1 MSFLYTL
8 SYRLSNNA
16 KATKLKGLNM
26 NTSTTTT
33 ISTSSLMSQAHKAAG
48 LAFAAQKADA
58 SGNLLY
64 SDFVGYYMKQ
74 LAKPAPVV
82 VATTVATKTVATKA
96 VNIKETIAYSFVA
109 VIMILVGMLPNIE
122 LVNALIE
129 KGYLSSDLKMVG
141 LVGAS
146 VMFNLLIV
154 GIVKASDMLMNNK
167 KEVA

>member
-1 MSFLYTL
+1 
-8 SYRLSNNA
+8 
-16 KATKLKGLNM
+16 M

-33 ISTSSLMSQAHKAAG
+33 NNTSLMSQAHKAAK
-48 LAFAAQKADA
+48 LAFTAQKADQ
-58 SGNLLY
+58 SGNLRY

-82 VATTVATKTVATKA
+82 ATTVATKTVAPVA
-96 VNIKETIAYSFVA
+96 VNIKDIIAYSFVA
-109 VIMILVGMLPNIE
+109 VMMILIGMLPNID

-129 KGYLSSDLKMVG
+129 NGYLSSDLKMVG

-154 GIVKASDMLMNNK
+154 GIVKGGDMLMNNNK
-167 KEVA
+167 KEA

>member
-1 MSFLYTL
+1 
-8 SYRLSNNA
+8 
-16 KATKLKGLNM
+16 M

-33 ISTSSLMSQAHKAAG
+33 TTSLMSQAHKAAG

-58 SGNLLY
+58 SGNLRY

-82 VATTVATKTVATKA
+82 ATTVATTVATKA
-96 VNIKETIAYSFVA
+96 VNIKDIIAYSFVA
-109 VIMILVGMLPNIE
+109 IVMVLVGMLPNIE

-129 KGYLSSDLKMVG
+129 NSYLSSDLKLVG

-154 GIVKASDMLMNNK
+154 GIVKGSDMLMNNN